1 MTRWRE
7 EFLVTLIGHL
17 VGIAIVTPVAYFV
30 ADWLGHPIGW
40 GLALLIAVVVVVGGV
55 LIIDNTDLD

>member
-7 EFLVTLIGHL
+7 EFLATLIGL
-17 VGIAIVTPVAYFV
+17 VGIAIVTPIAYVV